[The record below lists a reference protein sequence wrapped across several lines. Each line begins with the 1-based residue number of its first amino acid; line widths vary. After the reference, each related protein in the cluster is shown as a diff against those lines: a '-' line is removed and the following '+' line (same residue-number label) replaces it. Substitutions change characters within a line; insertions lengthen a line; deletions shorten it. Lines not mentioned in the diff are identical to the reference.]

1 MTREEVFE
9 KLNTVFRDNFDD
21 DGINLTDST
30 SSADI
35 EDWDS
40 LEQINLVVAIQD
52 AFGIKF
58 NIDEVNAM
66 KNVGEMAGAILEKT
80 QLLMILIT
88 GVNHER
94 IQDHGPFRRTAGKLY
109 GHRHRR
115 HDGQIPGDHRRYQS
129 PACER

>member
-9 KLNTVFRDNFDD
+9 KLNTVFCDNFDD

-66 KNVGEMAGAILEKT
+66 KNVGEMADAILEKT
-80 QLLMILIT
+80 
-88 GVNHER
+88 GE
-94 IQDHGPFRRTAGKLY
+94 
-109 GHRHRR
+109 
-115 HDGQIPGDHRRYQS
+115 
-129 PACER
+129 

>member
-66 KNVGEMAGAILEKT
+66 KNVGEMADAILEKT
-80 QLLMILIT
+80 
-88 GVNHER
+88 G
-94 IQDHGPFRRTAGKLY
+94 A
-109 GHRHRR
+109 
-115 HDGQIPGDHRRYQS
+115 
-129 PACER
+129 

>member
-52 AFGIKF
+52 AFSIKF

-66 KNVGEMAGAILEKT
+66 KNVGEMADAILEKT
-80 QLLMILIT
+80 
-88 GVNHER
+88 GE
-94 IQDHGPFRRTAGKLY
+94 
-109 GHRHRR
+109 
-115 HDGQIPGDHRRYQS
+115 
-129 PACER
+129 

>member
-9 KLNTVFRDNFDD
+9 KLNTALRDNFDD

-66 KNVGEMAGAILEKT
+66 KNVGEMADAILEKT
-80 QLLMILIT
+80 
-88 GVNHER
+88 GE
-94 IQDHGPFRRTAGKLY
+94 
-109 GHRHRR
+109 
-115 HDGQIPGDHRRYQS
+115 
-129 PACER
+129 